1 MPATDDLPVTPAMVA
16 RAVESLAGRVVHTPC
31 AASPALSELTGATVY
46 VKLENLQ
53 RTGSFKERGALHRLL
68 ALAADERRRGVVAA
82 SAGNHAQGVAHAAR
96 ALGIP
101 ATVVV
106 PVGTP
111 FTKVA
116 RAQQLGADVVV
127 EGADVAASAR
137 VARELASR
145 DGRVFVHPYDD
156 PLVIAGQGTVGSE
169 IADAVPTADA
179 LIVPVGGGGLLAGIG
194 VALRDRRPD
203 LELVG
208 VQSALFPAMTERF
221 HSGSAAPVRD
231 TATIADGIAVTEPGV
246 ISTTLVRALA
256 DDLVTVSEAGIEEA
270 MTHLLELEKTVAE
283 GAAAAPLALLL
294 EDTDRFRGRTVVLVV
309 SGGNVDPRLLASV
322 ILRGLGR
329 QSRLVRFLVDAED
342 APGRLAALAAVIGDA
357 GANIVEVEH
366 GRLTSDLAVRRARV
380 SFVLE
385 TLDAAH
391 ADRVATALVA
401 AGFVVERR
409 GL

>member
-1 MPATDDLPVTPAMVA
+1 M
-16 RAVESLAGRVVHTPC
+16 
-31 AASPALSELTGATVY
+31 
-46 VKLENLQ
+46 
-53 RTGSFKERGALHRLL
+53 
-68 ALAADERRRGVVAA
+68 
-82 SAGNHAQGVAHAAR
+82 
-96 ALGIP
+96 
-101 ATVVV
+101 
-106 PVGTP
+106 
-111 FTKVA
+111 
-116 RAQQLGADVVV
+116 V
-127 EGADVAASAR
+127 EGADVAEAAR
-137 VARELASR
+137 VARGLATR

-156 PLVIAGQGTVGSE
+156 LLVIAGQGTVGVE
-169 IADAVPTADA
+169 IAEVLTTADAV
-179 LIVPVGGGGLLAGIG
+179 IVPVGGGGLLAGLG
-194 VALRDRRPD
+194 VALRDRWPD
-203 LELVG
+203 TELVG
-208 VQSALFPAMTERF
+208 VQSALFPAMAERF

-231 TATIADGIAVTEPGV
+231 TATIADGIAVTEPG
-246 ISTTLVRALA
+246 IITTTIVRDVA
-256 DDLVTVSEAGIEEA
+256 DDVVTVREATIEES

-294 EDTDRFRGRTVVLVV
+294 EDAERFRGRTVVLIV

-342 APGRLAALAAVIGDA
+342 APGRLATLAGVIGDA

-366 GRLTSDLAVRRARV
+366 GRLTSDIAVRRARV

-391 ADRVATALVA
+391 AERVAAALVA